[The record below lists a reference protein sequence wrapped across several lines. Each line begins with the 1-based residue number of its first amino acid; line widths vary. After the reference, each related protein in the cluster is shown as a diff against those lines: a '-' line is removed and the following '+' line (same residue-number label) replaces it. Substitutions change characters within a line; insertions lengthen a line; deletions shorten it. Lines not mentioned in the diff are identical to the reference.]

1 MRGCQPSSPS
11 LSLSLSVIICL
22 LVLLMFGFHY
32 LNLYTI
38 CFIRLSLHVCFLV
51 FDKEAIENYLMSN
64 SFCTFCS
71 FYVQYILLYF

>member
-1 MRGCQPSSPS
+1 
-11 LSLSLSVIICL
+11 
-22 LVLLMFGFHY
+22 MFGFHY